1 MKVKELVQTCKG
13 IKKVVVHTRNGFEFL
28 GEWEESQFKYFDLW
42 EKSTWLVKKGV
53 LNTWDD
59 DECTAY
65 YINYELEFEDD
76 NIWKIKFE

>member
-42 EKSTWLVKKGV
+42 EKSTWLVKSWQVERKV
-53 LNTWDD
+53 L
-59 DECTAY
+59 Y
-65 YINYELEFEDD
+65 VIIY
-76 NIWKIKFE
+76 